1 MKRGEQW
8 AGGQETIDRLFEQV
22 QLDIWASLASVLA
35 LPSVALPKMDRSAL
49 AAYVKEEQEIYADF
63 AQRGAN
69 VLLRQD
75 RELQQGGSEAVAK
88 VCAQIEQAFKE
99 ETAEL
104 LLSASSTAASPGGS
118 TAEEVARLRRCQ
130 QQSGSMLELYQSAST
145 IKEAFENVTKLYSF
159 LL

>member
-1 MKRGEQW
+1 MRRGEQW
-8 AGGQETIDRLFEQV
+8 AGGQETIERLFELV
-22 QLDIWASLASVLA
+22 QLDIWASLASTLA
-35 LPSVALPKMDRSAL
+35 LPSAALPDMDRSAL
-49 AAYVKEEQEIYADF
+49 AAYVKEEQDIYADF
-63 AQRGAN
+63 AQRGAK

-75 RELQQGGSEAVAK
+75 RELQQGGSEAVAA

-99 ETAEL
+99 ETEL
-104 LLSASSTAASPGGS
+104 LLASSTASPGGS